1 MAMHVPKAPG
11 FAQML
16 KEGARHYSGLDE
28 AVYRNIDACKELS
41 KTTRSA
47 FGPHGQNKM
56 VINHIEKLFVTNDAA
71 TILNELEV
79 QHPAAKMLVLAT
91 QQQEQEVGDGT
102 NFVLVFAGALLE
114 QAEMLLRMG
123 LSVTEVTEGYEF
135 AVKKALE
142 ILPDL
147 VCTQQKDLKNKQEV
161 QRALRT
167 SVMSKQY
174 GHEDFLAKLISDA
187 CVSILSEKKGFN
199 VDNIRVSKILGS
211 GVLQSSIVQ
220 GMVFKRA
227 VEGEITKANNC
238 KLAVFSC
245 PLDAMQTETK
255 GTVLIKNADELMSFS
270 KGEESLMEEQIK
282 SIADTG
288 CSVIVSGGKVGE
300 MAQHFC
306 NKYKILVVRLMSK
319 WDLRRLCK
327 AVEATP
333 LPRVTAP
340 TPEEAGHCDHVYVD
354 EIGDTPVIV
363 FRQDKEESAI
373 TTIMIRG
380 STDNIMDDMERAIN
394 DGVNTFKALTRD
406 CRMVPGAGATEI
418 ELAKQITTLGESTPG
433 LEQYAIKKFAE
444 ALEVV
449 PRTIAENA
457 GTKATEVLSLLYAAH
472 QEGKKNV
479 GVDIEAPTAATT
491 DCLEAGIL
499 DLYLAK
505 FWGLKFATAAACTV
519 LKVDQIIMAKAAGGP
534 KPRGD
539 GPRDDDD

>member
-1 MAMHVPKAPG
+1 
-11 FAQML
+11 ML
-16 KEGARHYSGLDE
+16 YMLYYFFQHYSGLDE

-71 TILNELEV
+71 TILSELEV

-147 VCTQQKDLKNKQEV
+147 VCTQQKDLKNKSEV

-174 GHEDFLAKLISDA
+174 GHEDFLARLLSDA

-227 VEGEITKANNC
+227 VEGEINKANNC

-255 GTVLIKNADELMSFS
+255 GTVLLKNADELMSFS
-270 KGEESLMEEQIK
+270 TGEESLMEEQIK
-282 SIADTG
+282 SIADSG

-327 AVEATP
+327 AVGATP

-354 EIGDTPVIV
+354 EVGDTPVIV
-363 FRQDKEESAI
+363 FRQDKEGSAI

-380 STDNIMDDMERAIN
+380 STDNIMDDMERAVN

-406 CRMVPGAGATEI
+406 CRMVPGGGASEI

-491 DCLEAGIL
+491 DCQEKGIL

-505 FWGLKFATAAACTV
+505 YWGLKFATAAACTV

>member
-1 MAMHVPKAPG
+1 
-11 FAQML
+11 
-16 KEGARHYSGLDE
+16 
-28 AVYRNIDACKELS
+28 
-41 KTTRSA
+41 
-47 FGPHGQNKM
+47 M
-56 VINHIEKLFVTNDAA
+56 VINHLEKLFVTNDAA

-114 QAEMLLRMG
+114 HAEMLLRMG

-135 AVKKALE
+135 ASKKALE

-147 VCTQQKDLKNKQEV
+147 VCEQQKDLRDRTQV
-161 QRALRT
+161 ARAIKT
-167 SVMSKQY
+167 SLMSKQY
-174 GHEDFLAKLISDA
+174 GNEDFLAKLVADA
-187 CVSILSEKKGFN
+187 CVSIMSEKVTFN
-199 VDNIRVSKILGS
+199 VDNIRVSKILGA
-211 GVLQSSIVQ
+211 GVLQSSLVQ
-220 GMVFKRA
+220 GMVFRRA
-227 VEGEITKANNC
+227 VEGEVTKASKC
-238 KLAVFSC
+238 KIAVYSC
-245 PLDAMQTETK
+245 PLDIMQTETK
-255 GTVLIKNADELMSFS
+255 GTVLIKSANELVDFS
-270 KGEESLMEEQIK
+270 QGEENLVEQQIK
-282 SIADTG
+282 AIADTG
-288 CSVIVSGGKVGE
+288 CTVIVAGGKVGE

-306 NKYKILVVRLMSK
+306 NKYKILILRLMSK

-327 AVEATP
+327 AVGATP
-333 LPRVTAP
+333 LPRVTPP
-340 TPEEAGHCDHVYVD
+340 TPEESGYCDNVYVD
-354 EIGDTPVIV
+354 EVGDTPVIV

-406 CRMVPGAGATEI
+406 NKLVPGAGATEI

-433 LEQYAIKKFAE
+433 LEQYAIKKYAE

-457 GTKATEVLSLLYAAH
+457 GVKATEVLSLLYAAH

-479 GVDIEAPTAATT
+479 GVDIEAQGAGVTDAAEKG
-491 DCLEAGIL
+491 LF

-505 FWGLKFATAAACTV
+505 YWGLKFATAAACTV
-519 LKVDQIIMAKAAGGP
+519 LKVDQIIMARAAGGP
-534 KPRGD
+534 KARGP
-539 GPRDDDD
+539 GARDEDD